1 MEYLSIFLNT
11 CTCSY
16 WPPPEE
22 LAGPAEE
29 LGVASEEVL
38 GATDDAEFAAGTVV
52 FSAIGIDVAAGGTNG
67 ADIDSLRAA
76 RLMGTSTWPKSGKAL
91 DVTILLGC
99 DNGCL

>member
-1 MEYLSIFLNT
+1 MYEYK
-11 CTCSY
+11 CSY

-38 GATDDAEFAAGTVV
+38 GTTDDAEFVAGIIV
-52 FSAIGIDVAAGGTNG
+52 FSDVGIDVAAGGTNG
-67 ADIDSLRAA
+67 ADIDSLRTA

-91 DVTILLGC
+91 DVTIPLDC
-99 DNGCL
+99 ETGCL

>member
-1 MEYLSIFLNT
+1 MYEY
-11 CTCSY
+11 TCSY

-38 GATDDAEFAAGTVV
+38 GTTDDAEFVAGTIV
-52 FSAIGIDVAAGGTNG
+52 FSEVGIDVAVGGTNG
-67 ADIDSLRAA
+67 ADIDSLRTA
-76 RLMGTSTWPKSGKAL
+76 RLMGTSTWPKSGKVL

-99 DNGCL
+99 ETGCL